1 MLKHEIWGMP
11 KKDAVG
17 STHANW
23 HVDPAGTPSQD
34 EQVVTCGLSPCVLA
48 GNWDSKHK
56 QGMVLL
62 QSVTE
67 VSVVGQLG
75 ALTTMVPTTLWV
87 AKWQSPWH
95 GDTGVQD
102 IEHVGPLGGIEK
114 LRAPPCPPAA
124 AFGASNVRGANG
136 LDRVDARDTRLHM
149 AITTPSTARMRASK
163 TAPPTST
170 MRSGML
176 NGLGASLLSFC
187 LLRLVYSC
195 SDFSL
200 SPQSVYPSWGLT
212 N

>member
-1 MLKHEIWGMP
+1 
-11 KKDAVG
+11 
-17 STHANW
+17 
-23 HVDPAGTPSQD
+23 VDPAGTPSHE
-34 EQVVTCGLSPCVLA
+34 EQVVTCGFSPCVLA

-87 AKWQSPWH
+87 AKWQSPWQ

-102 IEHVGPLGGIEK
+102 IEHVGPFGGIEK
-114 LRAPPCPPAA
+114 LRELGALPSFSAA
-124 AFGASNVRGANG
+124 AFAAPNVRGANG

-149 AITTPSTARMRASK
+149 ASTTPSTATMRASM
-163 TAPPTST
+163 TTPPTST

-176 NGLGASLLSFC
+176 NRFGASLPSFC
-187 LLRLVYSC
+187 LFRLI
-195 SDFSL
+195 SL
-200 SPQSVYPSWGLT
+200 LMQ
-212 N
+212 